1 MKLERSSSGEKS
13 MKRSIVLFFLKF
25 TSKPNRQKQQAE
37 RKRKLKW
44 KKKLSRRN
52 SEQRERR
59 EGIEYLKENAIA
71 KRKSESETLE
81 RVRGL
86 VGGF

>member
-1 MKLERSSSGEKS
+1 MK
-13 MKRSIVLFFLKF
+13 
-25 TSKPNRQKQQAE
+25 
-37 RKRKLKW
+37 